1 MKFFALF
8 SLLSLSAALS
18 IPTIINNGVANH
30 NFETPSSSSIQ
41 SVPTLRINHGTFI
54 PPANKNISQIKPL
67 PPVQTQ
73 TLNASYTTA
82 LNTSQSP
89 YRIFERYADGF
100 FALGLLLLVPITLGL
115 VELAERFARSMSVEE
130 FPERGR
136 DVTRVG
142 EGMRG
147 EWLAKR
153 KEREMTVE
161 KNKPWW
167 RMTLP
172 KH

>member
-1 MKFFALF
+1 MKSVVFLT
-8 SLLSLSAALS
+8 LLSLSAALS
-18 IPTIINNGVANH
+18 IPTTINNGISNSNS
-30 NFETPSSSSIQ
+30 NFDTPSSSSAQ
-41 SVPTLRINHGTFI
+41 AFPTLKINHGTFI
-54 PPANKNISQIKPL
+54 PPSNKNISQIKPL
-67 PPVQTQ
+67 PPVR
-73 TLNASYTTA
+73 TLNASYTIA

-89 YRIFERYADGF
+89 YQFFERYADEF

-115 VELAERFARSMSVEE
+115 VELAEWFARSMSVEE

-136 DVTRVG
+136 DVARIG

-161 KNKPWW
+161 KHKPWW
-167 RMTLP
+167 KVSP
-172 KH
+172 AKH